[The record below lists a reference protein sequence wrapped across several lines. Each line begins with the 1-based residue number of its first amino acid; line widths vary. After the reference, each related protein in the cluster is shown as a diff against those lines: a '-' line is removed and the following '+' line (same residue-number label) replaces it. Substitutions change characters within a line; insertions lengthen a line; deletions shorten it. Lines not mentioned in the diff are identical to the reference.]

1 MGRRWV
7 GALGFVVLVLCVLV
21 AGFVQARDDSPTY
34 DEPVYVS
41 AGLLALTQHDLDY
54 NAEHPPLAKA
64 VAAVPVLL
72 TPYVLPPGHTDGT
85 NDERTYSA
93 AFLQAQGDALG
104 AVTLASRIVPLLELV
119 LVGLL
124 LVMLGHQLVSLGGGL
139 IAGALWLLSPMTLG
153 LGHLDGVD
161 LPFAVA
167 VSVYAGALLHAR
179 HHDDRRSTV
188 LLGVALG
195 LCFATSALAIPLAVV
210 TGVLLV
216 AQRRRRGLL
225 QWLAVGAAVWAVLW
239 ASYLVLDPSVLL
251 DSSWLLPRP
260 YVDGLM
266 FLRENDTLPAYGY
279 LLGQSWVGGQWW
291 FWPGS
296 LLVKLT
302 TPVLIVLVLAP
313 LGWRLAERDRRRD
326 AVAVLLVPALTLLAV
341 VMLSPRDLGV
351 RYLLPV
357 LALWCVG
364 AAPIALFLQRRWAQV
379 ASAVAAAVAVVMLA
393 SSLPHSLAY
402 TSPPFVPA
410 YRVATDSNVDWG
422 QDLRLLQEW
431 APGKDPYVAWF
442 GPRGTSYADVPGA
455 RSLDA
460 TSVADVHG
468 WVAVS
473 ATRLTSAAPDQLA
486 WLRAYCPVGTLGG
499 SVLLYL
505 FDQPPSAEP
514 GPTAPAR
521 PCDGEVSTRTG

>member
-1 MGRRWV
+1 MGRRIGV
-7 GALGFVVLVLCVLV
+7 GAFVVLVLVVLA

-41 AGLLALTQHDLDY
+41 AGLLALTQHDLAY
-54 NAEHPPLAKA
+54 NAEHPPLPKA

-72 TPYVLPPGHTDGT
+72 TPYTLPAGHADGT

-93 AFLQAQGDALG
+93 LFLQAQGDALG
-104 AVTLASRIVPLLELV
+104 AVTLAARVVPLLELIAV
-119 LVGLL
+119 AVL
-124 LVMLGHQLVSLGGGL
+124 LVMLGRQLVSLAGGL
-139 IAGALWLLSPMTLG
+139 VAGALWLLSPVTLG

-167 VSVYAGALLHAR
+167 VCVYAGALLHAR

-188 LLGVALG
+188 LLGVGLG
-195 LCFATSALAIPLAVV
+195 LCFATSPLAVPLAVV

-216 AQRRRRGLL
+216 VQRRRRGFL
-225 QWLAVGAAVWAVLW
+225 QWLLVVAVAWAVLW
-239 ASYLVLDPSVLL
+239 ASYLVLDPSELVHAV
-251 DSSWLLPRP
+251 WLLPQP
-260 YVDGLM
+260 YVDGLQ
-266 FLRENDTLPAYGY
+266 FLRENDTVPAYGY

-302 TPVLIVLVLAP
+302 TPVLLVLVLAP
-313 LGWRLAERDRRRD
+313 LCWRWVDRDRRRD
-326 AVAVLLVPALTLLAV
+326 AVVVLLVPALTLLLV
-341 VMLSPRDLGV
+341 VMASPRDLGA

-364 AAPIALFLQRRWAQV
+364 AAPLALALEKPWDRWASALV
-379 ASAVAAAVAVVMLA
+379 ALAAAIMLA
-393 SSLPHSLAY
+393 TSLPHSLAY

-431 APGKDPYVAWF
+431 AAGKEPYVAWF

-455 RSLDA
+455 RPLDG
-460 TSVADVHG
+460 TPVAEVRG

-473 ATRLTSAAPDQLA
+473 ATRLTSADPDALS
-486 WLRAYCPVGTLGG
+486 WLRAYCPVGTIGG
-499 SVLLYL
+499 SVLLYR
-505 FDQPPSAEP
+505 FDAAPSAEP
-514 GPTAPAR
+514 GPTAPA
-521 PCDGEVSTRTG
+521 PFCDGDVSRRLP